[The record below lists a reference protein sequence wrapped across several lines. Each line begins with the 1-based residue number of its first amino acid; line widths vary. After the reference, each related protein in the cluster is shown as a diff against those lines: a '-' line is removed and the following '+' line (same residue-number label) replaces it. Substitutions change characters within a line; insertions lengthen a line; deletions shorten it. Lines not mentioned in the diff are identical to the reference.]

1 MAIAGLRGT
10 GDWGTDERPKNFRE
24 MILWMNP
31 NGTAPI
37 FALSSKAAKE
47 STDDPEF
54 AWWTEPNDQVR
65 LTVNGAL
72 VAGDTTVVVG
82 GLDPAAATLGANY
95 GDARNLKPGD
105 VLLVEPT
112 ADSATYD
119 FEQILVTSVTNA
131 TTFGVSRGFAG
142 TTPAAIGN
150 GGLLLLI
157 GSAYAEGTSAPQ
169 ATSRNPVK
177 FSNLTQIFKD
187 TYSITGTAE
196 QTHIRTGDPVKNDKK
211 RKSFMHAAAIEFAM
225 IFGRK
230 SETTGANGK
239 PLRTMDGMRRFVPNV
254 VLGGGSNLNSLM
266 DAISPVFDYDTDAG
280 NTRMAFCGNNA
291 LNRINK
297 AIMNASGQ
305 AALNVNFTAM
315 TKVYGMDFTEMV
327 FPQGKLLVKTH
338 PLFSKNTLF
347 TNSMLI
353 VDFSSLKW
361 RPMRNRDT
369 KFTDDIQTKRE
380 DLREGQWM
388 TEAGIEVWYGGLTS
402 RWIGS
407 FNNLS

>member
-1 MAIAGLRGT
+1 
-10 GDWGTDERPKNFRE
+10 
-24 MILWMNP
+24 
-31 NGTAPI
+31 
-37 FALSSKAAKE
+37 
-47 STDDPEF
+47 
-54 AWWTEPNDQVR
+54 
-65 LTVNGAL
+65 
-72 VAGDTTVVVG
+72 
-82 GLDPAAATLGANY
+82 
-95 GDARNLKPGD
+95 
-105 VLLVEPT
+105 
-112 ADSATYD
+112 
-119 FEQILVTSVTNA
+119 
-131 TTFGVSRGFAG
+131 
-142 TTPAAIGN
+142 
-150 GGLLLLI
+150 
-157 GSAYAEGTSAPQ
+157 
-169 ATSRNPVK
+169 
-177 FSNLTQIFKD
+177 
-187 TYSITGTAE
+187 
-196 QTHIRTGDPVKNDKK
+196 
-211 RKSFMHAAAIEFAM
+211 
-225 IFGRK
+225 
-230 SETTGANGK
+230 
-239 PLRTMDGMRRFVPNV
+239 
-254 VLGGGSNLNSLM
+254 
-266 DAISPVFDYDTDAG
+266 VFDYDTDAG